1 MFYIGI
7 VSTADVDTRR
17 ELLRLTD
24 GLRRAIDASVSLN
37 LSGAALSDL
46 ADRVHDVAEALREV
60 SGERPFPRFGEA
72 LDALDPNAMLP
83 FSPVTGRYNALAPPV
98 ELELRPGT
106 PARILGRVTFG
117 SPYEGPPSSVHGS
130 VVASVYD
137 QLLALA
143 AIASD
148 AGGPTAALTVR
159 YRKRTPLSTLLH
171 FEAWTERIEGRKA
184 FVRGTCHAGDEL
196 VSESEGVFVR
206 FDPTRM
212 AWARA
217 IDIAGTDGS
226 HNSE

>member
-1 MFYIGI
+1 MFYVEI
-7 VSTADVDTRR
+7 VCPPDVDTCRQ
-17 ELLRLTD
+17 LLRLTD

-37 LSGAALSDL
+37 LSGAELSEL
-46 ADRVHDVAEALREV
+46 ADRVHHVAEALRER
-60 SGERPFPRFGEA
+60 SGEKPFSRYGDA

-98 ELELRPGT
+98 ELELRPGA
-106 PARILGRVTFG
+106 PPRILGRVTFG

-148 AGGPTAALTVR
+148 AGGPTATLTVH
-159 YRKRTPLSTLLH
+159 YRKRTPLRTLLH

-184 FVRGTCHAGDEL
+184 FVRGTCHAGGEL
-196 VSESEGVFVR
+196 VSESDGVFVR

-217 IDIAGTDGS
+217 TDIAGTDGS
-226 HNSE
+226 HRSE